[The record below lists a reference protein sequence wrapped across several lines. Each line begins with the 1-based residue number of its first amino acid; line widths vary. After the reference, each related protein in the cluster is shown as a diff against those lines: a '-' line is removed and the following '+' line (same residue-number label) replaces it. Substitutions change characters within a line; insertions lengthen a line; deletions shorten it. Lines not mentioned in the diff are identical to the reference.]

1 MAISVVFC
9 RIRQNFIQVLGP
21 VWYLWLVPVR
31 NSIGNGWSFP
41 ASDYGKSMLQM
52 DDDLEPSRSSYEDNT
67 NFNRSFVPRHDIP
80 RHSISPLP
88 HDHLYP
94 QNQSSHGYS
103 TYNAYD
109 IESNSCNNH
118 STDDF
123 EHEDLYRRDSD
134 ESDDDVPGHGTSRSG
149 RRYHQPTPRRFRQ
162 QGFMP
167 TQQLSSD
174 GEEPEEYLYDSDEPA
189 TIHFTDRP

>member
-1 MAISVVFC
+1 MGIND
-9 RIRQNFIQVLGP
+9 RQNFIQVLGP
-21 VWYLWLVPVR
+21 VWYLWLVPVQ

-52 DDDLEPSRSSYEDNT
+52 DDDLEPSRTSFDERNNTRSY
-67 NFNRSFVPRHDIP
+67 P

-94 QNQSSHGYS
+94 QNQSSQGYS

-109 IESNSCNNH
+109 MED
-118 STDDF
+118 TDDF
-123 EHEDLYRRDSD
+123 EQDHYRRDSD
-134 ESDDDVPGHGTSRSG
+134 ESDDDLPGGSGGSG
-149 RRYHQPTPRRFRQ
+149 RRYYQPTPRRFRQ
-162 QGFMP
+162 QGFAP
-167 TQQLSSD
+167 TQLASSD

-189 TIHFTDRP
+189 TIHFTDNRP